1 MKISFMVFHTK
12 LQQTQNHC
20 VLGLIKQTDGFIT
33 VRGGEFRHV
42 VLFDY
47 RLFDKICDKIKYLK

>member
-1 MKISFMVFHTK
+1 MVFHTK